1 MPAEIRPVPSRPAG
15 ELKQSWSYE
24 ELVSQLGPQIRPGA
38 LLQRYTTAH
47 VGGPATALWE
57 VSTRDELAAACG
69 SLWQKGIP
77 FVVFGNGS
85 NLLISDRGFD
95 GVVVLNR
102 TSIIVVNRDGDPPS
116 VWAESGASLAA
127 MAHQVAAQGL
137 AGLEWAGAIPG
148 TVGGAVYGNAGAYGG
163 DVARS
168 LLRANLLL
176 RGGQREMWT
185 VEHFSYAYR
194 SSVLKR
200 GTRQA
205 VILDAEFRLQK
216 ANRDEVMC
224 RLHEISEQ
232 RKATQPPGA
241 SLGSMFKNPPGD
253 SAGRLIEQA
262 GLKGTRI
269 GGAEISPVHA
279 NFIVNDAQA
288 TASDIYRLLHLAQQ
302 TVAEKFH
309 VWLEPEIE
317 IIGDWSGEP
326 PLTQPSAESFDE
338 EGRA

>member
-1 MPAEIRPVPSRPAG
+1 MPAEIRPVPPRPAG
-15 ELKQSWSYE
+15 RVERIWSYD
-24 ELVSQLGPQIRPGA
+24 ELVSLVGPQIRPGV

-47 VGGPATALWE
+47 VGGPASALWQ
-57 VSTRDELAAACG
+57 VATRGELATACEF
-69 SLWQKGIP
+69 LWQKGIP
-77 FVVFGNGS
+77 FIVFGNGS
-85 NLLISDRGFD
+85 NLLISDHGF
-95 GVVVLNR
+95 GG
-102 TSIIVVNRDGDPPS
+102 IVVINRASAIVVKLDGDPPS

-127 MAHQVAAQGL
+127 MTHQAATQGL

-148 TVGGAVYGNAGAYGG
+148 TVGGAVYGNAGAFGG
-163 DVARS
+163 DVAHS

-176 RGGQREMWT
+176 RDGQRETWT
-185 VEHFSYAYR
+185 AEDFSYAYR

-200 GTRQA
+200 GGRQA
-205 VILDAEFRLQK
+205 VILDGEFRLQR
-216 ANRDEVMC
+216 ADRDEVMR

-232 RKATQPPGA
+232 RKTTQPPGA
-241 SLGSMFKNPPGD
+241 SLGSMFKNPPDD

-288 TASDIYRLLHLAQQ
+288 TASDIYRLLYLAQQ

-317 IIGDWSGEP
+317 IIGDWSGEA
-326 PLTQPSAESFDE
+326 PLTLPSTESLGG
-338 EGRA
+338 EGQR